1 MKRHCTNDGVWFVFF
16 WVIFVWFRYDFGTWF
31 VVNQVRR
38 GNGGGSRKESIRQMS
53 VTHIERKNK
62 LLANQNLNQLERST
76 TATWRTPYYELV
88 INLLRFDIFLLW
100 KRYDRPITTAN
111 RLSEREWEQVL
122 LLEQTYKD
130 VCSFFS
136 IFSPQTIRARLLAWI
151 VLIHSEAKY
160 SAVVI
165 QLGWRPRAGAIS
177 LFHYNR
183 VAVMTAGRK
192 RRKADEMTD
201 NW

>member
-1 MKRHCTNDGVWFVFF
+1 
-16 WVIFVWFRYDFGTWF
+16 
-31 VVNQVRR
+31 
-38 GNGGGSRKESIRQMS
+38 MS

-100 KRYDRPITTAN
+100 KRYDRPITTTN

-130 VCSFFS
+130 ACSFFS
-136 IFSPQTIRARLLAWI
+136 IFSL
-151 VLIHSEAKY
+151 SSDNK
-160 SAVVI
+160 SK
-165 QLGWRPRAGAIS
+165 
-177 LFHYNR
+177 
-183 VAVMTAGRK
+183 TAGLNRSHSLGSKVLGSCYTAGMASESGRHQPLSLQSSSRYDGRSKEKESWWNDRQLIEGK
-192 RRKADEMTD
+192 RGR
-201 NW
+201 